1 MLFPTMTFAV
11 FFLVVMPIA
20 WKLRPYPT
28 LWKVFLLVASYV
40 FYAAWDWRFVG
51 LLVVST
57 VGNQVSAQAMAHSSD
72 PRTRRWAL
80 IGGLVLNLG
89 LLGFFKYY
97 GFFVETLV
105 SLLRPLGL
113 APTSLLIEITL
124 PVAISFFT
132 FCGISYIIDVHR
144 GQLRPAPLLDLAVY
158 LAFFPH
164 LVAGPIVRGSEILP
178 QLRRLPDAKV
188 VDATRAARL
197 ISRGL
202 IKKVIVADFL
212 ARAITDPVFNAPRG
226 YKAWDLLIGAYGFSV
241 QIYADFSGYTDI
253 AIGCA
258 LLLGI
263 KFPQNFDR
271 PYVAATLQEFW
282 RRWHMTLSRWL
293 RDYLYIPLGGNRGA
307 PWRQYRN
314 LMLTMLLGGLWHGAS
329 WNFVVWGGLHGVGL
343 AVERWYSGRRGR
355 PRSRR
360 AEPVERLRAHLGLET
375 AHGEIPVVDP
385 TGNVKIVEAEEMAP
399 HVPNPWVGRLSVF
412 HFVTLVWVFFKTQ
425 TLTDAG
431 QYIWRLFTEWGSTD
445 VVTPLVVVVILAALV
460 LHYLPPRVGH
470 LFEWRVS
477 QLPPIVQGIGFA
489 LVLLAC
495 DVLGPQGVAPFL
507 YFQF

>member
-282 RRWHMTLSRWL
+282 RRWHMTLSRFL
-293 RDYLYIPLGGNRGA
+293 RDYLYIPLGGNRHGMLRSSFA
-307 PWRQYRN
+307 
-314 LMLTMLLGGLWHGAS
+314 LMATMLLGGLWHGAS
-329 WNFVVWGGLHGVGL
+329 WSFAVWGGLHGC
-343 AVERWYSGRRGR
+343 
-355 PRSRR
+355 
-360 AEPVERLRAHLGLET
+360 
-375 AHGEIPVVDP
+375 
-385 TGNVKIVEAEEMAP
+385 
-399 HVPNPWVGRLSVF
+399 F
-412 HFVTLVWVFFKTQ
+412 
-425 TLTDAG
+425 
-431 QYIWRLFTEWGSTD
+431 
-445 VVTPLVVVVILAALV
+445 LVVNRLWGTTALCSRLAALTGAGALAWTAARIV
-460 LHYLPPRVGH
+460 ATFHAVCLAWCFFRLTDIGDSLTCVRKWFDFDWDKAFAGGTGDPALWLLLGTYAGATLCATAAVRRVDLQAVALQFGARPFLRGAAWGVAAS
-470 LFEWRVS
+470 LFLVS
-477 QLPPIVQGIGFA
+477 F
-489 LVLLAC
+489 LLAP
-495 DVLGPQGVAPFL
+495 GGEKPPFI